1 MAPASNGN
9 GNGRQ
14 HNSQQSLNSTVKS
27 ICDIMRRSN
36 CRGGLAV
43 CAGADLDSVP
53 AHPGRAG
60 GTGGGGGGGHRARD
74 SFLR

>member
-14 HNSQQSLNSTVKS
+14 HNSQQSLNSAVKS

-36 CRGGLAV
+36 C
-43 CAGADLDSVP
+43 AGACSMC
-53 AHPGRAG
+53 R
-60 GTGGGGGGGHRARD
+60 
-74 SFLR
+74 S